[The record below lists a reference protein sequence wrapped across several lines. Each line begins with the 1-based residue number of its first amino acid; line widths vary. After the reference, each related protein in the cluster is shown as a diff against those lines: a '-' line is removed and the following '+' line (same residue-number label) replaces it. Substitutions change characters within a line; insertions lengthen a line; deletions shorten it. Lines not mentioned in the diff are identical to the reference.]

1 MSFVINTTVDKNQEL
16 LDAYKESYESTEK
29 DVFLI
34 SQNIRVGI
42 HSFALALS
50 SDFFKSLLSD
60 NQRDVVNV
68 IIPDI
73 DPEILKKVVEYIYI
87 GWISL
92 DSKFMAGKQKKIGFP
107 FRIAPIIFL
116 VDFIEACN
124 LLHLKATISCERKLV
139 FDKVQKLS
147 TFKAKATSTPVPTT
161 SAQNNLD
168 SLIDEL
174 EQEENVEN
182 VEYHLKQ
189 EESGQILEVYEIS
202 NIEET
207 EMHYETT
214 EDNEDMS
221 EEQYELLNVI
231 TEGKTETV
239 YTQRTASKPKKPKSP
254 SEIKPRVVPRVV
266 DEDTMAKAI
275 KEVFSNSSR

>member
-87 GWISL
+87 GWVSL
-92 DSKFMAGKQKKIGFP
+92 DSKFMAGKQ
-107 FRIAPIIFL
+107 
-116 VDFIEACN
+116 
-124 LLHLKATISCERKLV
+124 
-139 FDKVQKLS
+139 
-147 TFKAKATSTPVPTT
+147 
-161 SAQNNLD
+161 
-168 SLIDEL
+168 
-174 EQEENVEN
+174 
-182 VEYHLKQ
+182 
-189 EESGQILEVYEIS
+189 
-202 NIEET
+202 
-207 EMHYETT
+207 
-214 EDNEDMS
+214 
-221 EEQYELLNVI
+221 
-231 TEGKTETV
+231 
-239 YTQRTASKPKKPKSP
+239 
-254 SEIKPRVVPRVV
+254 
-266 DEDTMAKAI
+266 
-275 KEVFSNSSR
+275 